1 MASRARSRV
10 LLIGEQTLVLEAL
23 RHCLEGKLDV
33 DGHVS
38 GMARI
43 DDALHFR
50 PDAAVIHLPA
60 SRNGGLDQ
68 LRRFRETAPGVAVV
82 VLATDEDPRLAA
94 RAFRLGVH
102 GWVLK
107 SSTVPDLAAAVRGA
121 LAGRRH
127 LSPRVAGGRID
138 ALPEPAGLESPLR
151 RIRPR
156 ERQVLRLLGEGLV
169 MREIGAELGI
179 TTRTVAF
186 HKYRMMETLGV
197 RSTAAL
203 LRLAVREQMA
213 GQRIEG

>member
-1 MASRARSRV
+1 
-10 LLIGEQTLVLEAL
+10 
-23 RHCLEGKLDV
+23 
-33 DGHVS
+33 
-38 GMARI
+38 
-43 DDALHFR
+43 
-50 PDAAVIHLPA
+50 
-60 SRNGGLDQ
+60 
-68 LRRFRETAPGVAVV
+68 
-82 VLATDEDPRLAA
+82 
-94 RAFRLGVH
+94 
-102 GWVLK
+102 
-107 SSTVPDLAAAVRGA
+107 VPDLAAAVRGA